1 MLLHVVSVNL
11 SSPAD
16 GSQVAP
22 PPPPGV
28 LHYEGQ
34 CADVVLC
41 PLYQREH
48 SRRVLICWMSLFPA
62 VHCFFVMLAVDFGML
77 VNLHHCFYTGL
88 LNLFYS
94 FIKMRFEFF
103 IYLR

>member
-1 MLLHVVSVNL
+1 MKASVLMWCCVL
-11 SSPAD
+11 STK
-16 GSQVAP
+16 GNIQGGCLYVGCLYSQ
-22 PPPPGV
+22 
-28 LHYEGQ
+28 
-34 CADVVLC
+34 
-41 PLYQREH
+41 LYI
-48 SRRVLICWMSLFPA
+48 V
-62 VHCFFVMLAVDFGML
+62 FFVMLAVDFGML